1 MIFKQYYLGC
11 LSHAS
16 YLIGDEKSNT
26 AVIVDPQRDI
36 DQYLKDAN
44 LHRLNIRHVLLTHFH
59 ADFVA
64 GHLELR
70 DRVSASIYLGAQAK
84 AEYEFIPLKDGNVI
98 EFGKVRLKT
107 LETPGHSPESISILV
122 YDLTKDINEPYAV
135 LTGDTLFIG
144 DVGRPDLRAS
154 LGWSASELGG
164 MLYDSI
170 HNKIINLPDE
180 TLVYPTHGAGSMCGK
195 NLSKETVSTMGIQKK
210 YNYALQPMRK
220 EEFIKIVTADQP
232 EAPDYFTYDAVL
244 NTKERLTLDESLEE
258 TLNPL
263 NLNQVIKLKEK
274 GAQILDVRDPM
285 EYEGAHLAGSIN
297 IGLGGKF
304 ATWAGTIIERDKPI
318 VIIAKTECVKEAVI
332 RLGRIG
338 YDHIAGYLKGGMESL
353 LSRTDL
359 LKRTER
365 ITSLTL
371 SDKIL
376 SDNPPI
382 LIDVRTVN
390 EWESGHIKG
399 SINIPLNQIKE
410 RISEIPK
417 DKELV
422 VQCASGYRSSIALS
436 LLEMNN
442 LSNISDLVG
451 GISAWKAVELQTVN

>member
-1 MIFKQYYLGC
+1 
-11 LSHAS
+11 
-16 YLIGDEKSNT
+16 
-26 AVIVDPQRDI
+26 
-36 DQYLKDAN
+36 
-44 LHRLNIRHVLLTHFH
+44 
-59 ADFVA
+59 
-64 GHLELR
+64 
-70 DRVSASIYLGAQAK
+70 
-84 AEYEFIPLKDGNVI
+84 
-98 EFGKVRLKT
+98 
-107 LETPGHSPESISILV
+107 
-122 YDLTKDINEPYAV
+122 
-135 LTGDTLFIG
+135 
-144 DVGRPDLRAS
+144 
-154 LGWSASELGG
+154 

-170 HNKIINLPDE
+170 HNKFIDLPDE

>member
-338 YDHIAGYLKGGMESL
+338 YDHIAGYLRGGMESL